1 MRQPYHVTS
10 QTTSGGAMTEPTM
23 VPPLKIPTPSARS
36 LGGNHSP
43 TTLVEPEKLLT
54 VAKNRSARMRQR
66 MVSGF
71 NRPRNPADRIPGSAR
86 LTSLHRAGLFQAGK
100 LALVCI
106 LGCAGCAGRGDVEIG
121 FGFAFCSSFRN

>member
-1 MRQPYHVTS
+1 M
-10 QTTSGGAMTEPTM
+10 
-23 VPPLKIPTPSARS
+23 L
-36 LGGNHSP
+36 
-43 TTLVEPEKLLT
+43 
-54 VAKNRSARMRQR
+54 QR

-106 LGCAGCAGRGDVEIG
+106 SVCAGCAGRGDVEIG
-121 FGFAFCSSFRN
+121 FGFAFCSSFRNLELSQGMEPGAQGQMHSYRAGLVASREIGFGL